1 MKIIIVGING
11 VVGGYV
17 YQQAKKRGYEVVAG
31 IDVNTDNTKFDC
43 PVYADFSA
51 LDTKVAD
58 AIVDFS
64 FHGAVKNILDY
75 AVKTHTPAV
84 LSTTGYTD
92 EELALISD
100 ASKKVAILRS
110 GNMSL
115 GVNTLLK
122 LVKAGAE
129 ALYGKADVE
138 IVEMHHNRK
147 IDAPSGT
154 ALMIADAVK
163 SVNTDANFVYG
174 RQGASKRQKEDVT
187 IHALRGGTVVGLHEV
202 IFAMDNEVI
211 KLSHQA
217 ENRIIFADG
226 ALDGAFFLK
235 DKENGMYNMQDVL
248 D

>member
-17 YQQAKKRGYEVVAG
+17 YTQAKKRGYQVVAG
-31 IDVNTDNTKFDC
+31 IDVNTDNSSFDC
-43 PVYADFSA
+43 PVYADFSQF
-51 LDTKVAD
+51 DGKVAD

-64 FHGAVKNILDY
+64 FHGAVATILEY
-75 AVKTHTPAV
+75 AVSTGTPAV
-84 LSTTGYTD
+84 LSTTGYTP
-92 EELALISD
+92 EELELINN

-129 ALYGKADVE
+129 ALYGKADIE

-174 RQGASKRQKEDVT
+174 REGASKRQKEDVT
-187 IHALRGGTVVGLHEV
+187 IHALRGGTVVGVHEV
-202 IFAMDNEVI
+202 IFAMNNEVVT
-211 KLSHQA
+211 LSHQA

-226 ALDGAFFLK
+226 ALDGAYFLK
-235 DKENGMYNMQDVL
+235 DKPSGLYSMQDVL
-248 D
+248 Q

>member
-17 YQQAKKRGYEVVAG
+17 YTQAKKREYQVVAG
-31 IDVNTDNTKFDC
+31 IDVNTDSSKYDC
-43 PVYADFSA
+43 PVYSDFSMIA
-51 LDTKVAD
+51 GKVAD
-58 AIVDFS
+58 AIIDFS
-64 FHGAVKNILDY
+64 FHGAVKSILDY
-75 AVKTHTPAV
+75 AVKTQTPTV

-92 EELALISD
+92 EELSLINE
-100 ASKKVAILRS
+100 ASKKVAILKS

-122 LVKAGAE
+122 LVKAGAQ

-163 SVNTDANFVYG
+163 SVNENAIFVYG
-174 RQGASKRQKEDVT
+174 RQGHMKREKDDVT
-187 IHALRGGTVVGLHEV
+187 IHALRGGTVVGVHEV
-202 IFAMDNEVI
+202 LFALDNEVI
-211 KLSHQA
+211 TLKHQA

-226 ALDGAFFLK
+226 AIDAAEYLK
-235 DKENGMYNMQDVL
+235 DKPAGLYNMQNVL